1 MLGKADTP
9 ANEGKQEGVQAETEG
24 DKTLGK
30 RKDPQE
36 GGRTIQQRET
46 RRGTMGDKTVR
57 KAGTPS
63 PKGNNQGYN
72 GKHPREGVQQ
82 RETRRG
88 TIGDKG
94 RQDRRQGEHTFQQG
108 ESRRGTMGGTG
119 RQDPPKGRRTIQQKE
134 TRRGTMG
141 NGRQRETRKKGY
153 NGRQYRRQD
162 LGKADTPSNTKA
174 DTLRKPTPTVHCLK
188 KCKIRPPTTKGNK
201 KKDKLGD
208 KLGDKKEDKL
218 GDKGD
223 KGDKTSGRWTHHP
236 TQRNN
241 RRETMGDKGE
251 TRPRESGRTMQ
262 HRSHLSRET
271 MGGNKNQDF
280 GKVDHPTQAHVGR
293 QWETIGGNGRQW
305 ETMGN
310 TWRQPETRI
319 DKKGDK
325 GRQDFGK
332 ADTPSNTG
340 THVGTMEDNSE
351 TRRREGG
358 HTIQHRCTHAGRQW
372 ERMGSNGG
380 PGETR
385 PCKGGHTIQARE
397 RWKTTR
403 GDKTLRRRTH
413 HPTQTHIVG
422 RQSETSGDKTSGRQ
436 THHPTQAHVGRQ
448 WETMAD
454 KGEARE
460 GRHTIT
466 GTHVERQSETKRE
479 DNTSGRQTHHPTQA
493 NVWGDNARQCAQ
505 WDRRGEKGRRD
516 LGKADTPS
524 NTGTHVGRQ

>member
-57 KAGTPS
+57 KADTPS

-88 TIGDKG
+88 TMGDKG

-119 RQDPPKGRRTIQQKE
+119 RQDPPKGRRTIQQRE

-218 GDKGD
+218 GSKLGD
-223 KGDKTSGRWTHHP
+223 KGDKTS
-236 TQRNN
+236 
-241 RRETMGDKGE
+241 
-251 TRPRESGRTMQ
+251 
-262 HRSHLSRET
+262 
-271 MGGNKNQDF
+271 
-280 GKVDHPTQAHVGR
+280 
-293 QWETIGGNGRQW
+293 
-305 ETMGN
+305 
-310 TWRQPETRI
+310 
-319 DKKGDK
+319 
-325 GRQDFGK
+325 
-332 ADTPSNTG
+332 
-340 THVGTMEDNSE
+340 
-351 TRRREGG
+351 EGG
-358 HTIQHRCTHAGRQW
+358 HTIQHR
-372 ERMGSNGG
+372 
-380 PGETR
+380 ETR
-385 PCKGGHTIQARE
+385 RE
-397 RWKTTR
+397 TM
-403 GDKTLRRRTH
+403 GDKTSGRRTH
-413 HPTQTHIVG
+413 HPTQAHMTM
-422 RQSETSGDKTSGRQ
+422 GDKGGQDLGKGEHTIQHRHTCWGDNGRQ
-436 THHPTQAHVGRQ
+436 TETRPREGGHNIQHRHTCG
-448 WETMAD
+448 ETMGD
-454 KGEARE
+454 KA
-460 GRHTIT
+460 
-466 GTHVERQSETKRE
+466 S
-479 DNTSGRQTHHPTQA
+479 
-493 NVWGDNARQCAQ
+493 
-505 WDRRGEKGRRD
+505 
-516 LGKADTPS
+516 
-524 NTGTHVGRQ
+524 

>member
-88 TIGDKG
+88 TIGDKA

-271 MGGNKNQDF
+271 MGGNENQDF

-305 ETMGN
+305 ET
-310 TWRQPETRI
+310 
-319 DKKGDK
+319 
-325 GRQDFGK
+325 
-332 ADTPSNTG
+332 
-340 THVGTMEDNSE
+340 
-351 TRRREGG
+351 
-358 HTIQHRCTHAGRQW
+358 
-372 ERMGSNGG
+372 
-380 PGETR
+380 
-385 PCKGGHTIQARE
+385 
-397 RWKTTR
+397 R
-403 GDKTLRRRTH
+403 GDNRR
-413 HPTQTHIVG
+413 QG
-422 RQSETSGDKTSGRQ
+422 
-436 THHPTQAHVGRQ
+436 
-448 WETMAD
+448 
-454 KGEARE
+454 
-460 GRHTIT
+460 
-466 GTHVERQSETKRE
+466 
-479 DNTSGRQTHHPTQA
+479 
-493 NVWGDNARQCAQ
+493 
-505 WDRRGEKGRRD
+505 
-516 LGKADTPS
+516 
-524 NTGTHVGRQ
+524 